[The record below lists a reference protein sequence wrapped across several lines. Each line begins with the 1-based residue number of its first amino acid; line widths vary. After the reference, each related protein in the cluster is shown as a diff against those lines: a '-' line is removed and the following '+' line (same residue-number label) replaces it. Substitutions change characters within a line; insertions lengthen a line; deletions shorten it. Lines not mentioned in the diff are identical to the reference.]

1 MAELQEGG
9 NPKEFMDNNGKK
21 LEEIKQQKDSQS
33 SGTPT
38 KYEVSSIPAVF
49 GVLLFLFVCYTVIE
63 PETKRTQGIVKDRK
77 ANSIVVQNLKD
88 TTLYNVFK
96 HDDKMTLDTKRAFS
110 HVAPGDTL
118 EYVLPKSSNIVTFS
132 AARKV
137 NGMSMVEFAKQRQRI
152 MESAKIRN
160 GLKQKTK

>member
-9 NPKEFMDNNGKK
+9 SPKEFMDNNGKK

-77 ANSIVVQNLKD
+77 ANSIVVQKCLLFHTKHFFSFIHLKEIKLNMFKTLSINLFII
-88 TTLYNVFK
+88 LIY
-96 HDDKMTLDTKRAFS
+96 L
-110 HVAPGDTL
+110 
-118 EYVLPKSSNIVTFS
+118 
-132 AARKV
+132 
-137 NGMSMVEFAKQRQRI
+137 
-152 MESAKIRN
+152 
-160 GLKQKTK
+160 

>member
-9 NPKEFMDNNGKK
+9 SPKEFMDNNGKK

-33 SGTPT
+33 SGTHT

-88 TTLYNVFK
+88 TSLYNAFK
-96 HDDKMTLDTKRAFS
+96 YDDKMTVDDKHAFP
-110 HVAPGDTL
+110 HVIDGDTL
-118 EYVLPKSSNIVTFS
+118 TYVLPGNADTVSFS
-132 AARKV
+132 AVRKI
-137 NGMSMVEFAKQRQRI
+137 NGQSMTEFAKKRQQI
-152 MESAKIRN
+152 AESAKIRN
-160 GLKQKTK
+160 AINQKAK

>member
-96 HDDKMTLDTKRAFS
+96 YDDKMTLDKKRAFS

-118 EYVLPKSSNIVTFS
+118 TYVLPENMNTISFS

-137 NGMSMVEFAKQRQRI
+137 NGQPMAKFAKKRQQI
-152 MESAKIRN
+152 AESVKNRN
-160 GLKQKTK
+160 SINQKTK

>member
-21 LEEIKQQKDSQS
+21 LEEIKQQKDSQG
-33 SGTPT
+33 SGRPT

-77 ANSIVVQNLKD
+77 ANSIVVQNFKD

-96 HDDKMTLDTKRAFS
+96 HDDKMTVDKKRAFS

-118 EYVLPKSSNIVTFS
+118 EYVLSKSSNTVTFS

-137 NGMSMVEFAKQRQRI
+137 NGMSMAEFAKQRQRI

-160 GLKQKTK
+160 GLNQKTK

>member
-9 NPKEFMDNNGKK
+9 NLKEFMDNNGKK

-118 EYVLPKSSNIVTFS
+118 EYVLPKSSNTVIFS

-137 NGMSMVEFAKQRQRI
+137 NGMSMAEFAKQRQRI

-160 GLKQKTK
+160 GLNQKTK

>member
-96 HDDKMTLDTKRAFS
+96 HDDKMTLDKKRAFS

-118 EYVLPKSSNIVTFS
+118 EYVLPKSSNTVTFS

-137 NGMSMVEFAKQRQRI
+137 NGMSMTEFAKQRQRI

-160 GLKQKTK
+160 GLNQKIK